1 MRKPRWNDGRRF
13 AGRVAVVTGAGG
25 TLGGATARALAREGA
40 AVAVGY
46 RSSIDAAERVVADI
60 EAGGGSAHLAPLDVT
75 DQDAVDAFV
84 DGVCQRHGGRI
95 DVLVNAAGRLDA
107 ADTVRFSELDPAAA
121 TTLLEVDVVGTMR
134 MCHAVAPHMREAGGA
149 IVNFSST
156 YGNGIDPDNPINF
169 VPVTY
174 CAAKGAVR
182 GLTASLARDLA
193 PNIRVNA
200 LAPGPIEGNWEGEWG
215 ISPAQVEQAIA
226 MTPLKRFGVPAEIA
240 ETALFLASDGA
251 GYVTGQVIHVDAGWV
266 LDG

>member
-1 MRKPRWNDGRRF
+1 MRTPRWNDGRRF
-13 AGRVAVVTGAGG
+13 DGRVAVVTGAAG
-25 TLGGATARALAREGA
+25 TLGGAIARALAREGA

-46 RSSIDAAERVVADI
+46 RSSVDAAERVVADI
-60 EAGGGSAHLAPLDVT
+60 EAGGGRGQLAPLDVT

-84 DGVCQRHGGRI
+84 ADVHARHGRI

-107 ADTVRFSELDPAAA
+107 ADTVRFAELDPVAA
-121 TTLLEVDVVGTMR
+121 TALLDVDVIGTMR

-149 IVNFSST
+149 MVNFSST
-156 YGNGIDPDNPINF
+156 YGNGIDPGNPINF

-193 PNIRVNA
+193 PSIRVNA
-200 LAPGPIEGNWEGEWG
+200 LAPGPIAGNWEDEWG

-226 MTPLKRFGVPAEIA
+226 MTPLGRFGVPEEIA

-251 GYVTGQVIHVDAGWV
+251 GFITGQVIHVDGGWV